1 MYFEI
6 EDFNAL
12 KAALNSLCNGLT
24 QREVPTET
32 VYDSKLVAAE
42 LVSNALRHGGGK
54 AFFSVAVEDDVISL
68 SVRSLNAFRP
78 PDTSI
83 LSGLDSEHG
92 RGLYIV
98 DTLVETRRYSDEGGT
113 SVVIRIRK

>member
-12 KAALNSLCNGLT
+12 KAALNSLCNGLS

-42 LVSNALRHGGGK
+42 LLSNALRHGGGK
-54 AFFSVAVEDDVISL
+54 AFFSVDIEQEVISI
-68 SVRSLNAFRP
+68 SVRSLRAYRP
-78 PDTSI
+78 PDKSI
-83 LSGLDSEHG
+83 LSGIECEHG

-98 DTLVETRRYSDEGGT
+98 DTLVETRRYSEEGGT
-113 SVVIRIRK
+113 CVVIRIRK